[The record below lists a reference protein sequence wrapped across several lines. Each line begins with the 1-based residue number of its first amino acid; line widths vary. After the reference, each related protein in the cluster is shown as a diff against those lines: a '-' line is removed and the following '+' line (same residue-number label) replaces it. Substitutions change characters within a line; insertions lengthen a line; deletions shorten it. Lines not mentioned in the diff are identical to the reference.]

1 MIKFFRHIRQRLL
14 GENKFS
20 KYLLYAIGEI
30 ILVVIGILI
39 ALQINNWNISQ
50 NEKKQEYKILQDLK
64 VEFNANQKDAL
75 RMLDTHKSFII
86 SMNRIQELYVLE
98 NYDQIELD
106 NAIQNLILI
115 GSYTPRPG
123 ASNNLINS
131 GNLSLIQNEELRN
144 QLTVWS
150 GVVEDLFD
158 DEDEAKTYTI
168 NTIIPFMAEHYP
180 VVNIEIMEKKQAIKN
195 GWFEEGKFP
204 IDDWYAKDNFKK
216 NYDVKNLINNTKF
229 QGHVSVK
236 KMFAIH
242 CTAEAN
248 AVVEA
253 AQDIVTL
260 IDSEI
265 NRIDND

>member
-1 MIKFFRHIRQRLL
+1 
-14 GENKFS
+14 
-20 KYLLYAIGEI
+20 
-30 ILVVIGILI
+30 VVIGILI
-39 ALQINNWNISQ
+39 ALQINNWNINQ

-64 VEFNANQKDAL
+64 VEFHANQKDAL
-75 RMLDTHKSFII
+75 RMLDSHKSFIL
-86 SMNRIQELYVLE
+86 SMNKIQELYALE
-98 NYDQIELD
+98 NYNQLELD
-106 NAIQNLILI
+106 NAIQTIILI
-115 GSYTPRPG
+115 ASYTPRPG

-131 GNLSLIQNEELRN
+131 GSLSLIQNEELRN
-144 QLTVWS
+144 KLTVWS

-158 DEDEAKTYTI
+158 DEGEAKTYTL

-180 VVNIEIMEKKQAIKN
+180 VVNIEIMEKTQAIEN
-195 GWFEEGKFP
+195 GWFEEGKLP

-216 NYDVKNLINNTKF
+216 NYNVKNLLSNEQF

-242 CTAEAN
+242 CTLEAN

-253 AQDIVTL
+253 AQDIVNL

-265 NRIDND
+265 NRIEND

>member
-1 MIKFFRHIRQRLL
+1 METGKTA
-14 GENKFS
+14 
-20 KYLLYAIGEI
+20 KYFKYAIGEI
-30 ILVVIGILI
+30 VLVVIGILI

-75 RMLDTHKSFII
+75 RMLDTHKSFIT
-86 SMNRIQELYVLE
+86 SMNRIQELNALE
-98 NYDQIELD
+98 NYNQLELD
-106 NAIQNLILI
+106 NAIQTIILI

-158 DEDEAKTYTI
+158 DEDEAKTYTL

-180 VVNIEIMEKKQAIKN
+180 VVNIEIMEEIQAIEI
-195 GWFEEGKFP
+195 GWIEEGEFP
-204 IDDWYAKDNFKK
+204 IDDWYAKDSYKK
-216 NYDVKNLINNTKF
+216 NYDVKNLLNNANF

-242 CTAEAN
+242 CTIEAN

-253 AQDIVTL
+253 AKNIINL

-265 NRIDND
+265 NRIEND